1 VVVCISDIGGICC
14 MSYLS
19 VIVVGVGFP
28 TGWVGIGLPFFGGV
42 VKGLGVWDRSHK

>member
-1 VVVCISDIGGICC
+1 

-28 TGWVGIGLPFFGGV
+28 TRLVGIVLACSGLV

>member
-1 VVVCISDIGGICC
+1 VVVCISDIGGIWC

-28 TGWVGIGLPFFGGV
+28 TGLVGIGLACSGMV